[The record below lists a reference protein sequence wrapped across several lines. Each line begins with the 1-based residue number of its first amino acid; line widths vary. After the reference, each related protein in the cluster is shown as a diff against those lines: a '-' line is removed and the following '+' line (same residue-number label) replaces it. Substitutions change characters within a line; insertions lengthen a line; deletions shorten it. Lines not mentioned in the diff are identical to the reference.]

1 MSSKAILLAIAWVW
15 AAGLFA
21 QPVGP
26 AQEKRETEMLPGR
39 MSASYVLGPNDVISI
54 RAFEAEEISDK
65 PFRVDGEGYINVP
78 TLGRIHVGGVS
89 VEKLETELLQRLKK
103 FVREPQVVVTI
114 VQFRSEP
121 IFMVGA
127 FRNPGVYP
135 LQGRRTL
142 LEMLTTVG
150 GLQPTASRR
159 IKISR
164 RLEYG
169 RIPLPSAIDDQER
182 RLSEVEV
189 NLSRLMETVNP
200 AEDLVLQPYDI
211 IKVVPKE
218 MIYVSGEVMR
228 TGGYELNDR
237 DSLGVTQ
244 VIVMSGGFSREA
256 KPEAA
261 VVLRPV
267 LYTARRAEIPVNLK
281 LVLAGKANDFP
292 LLPNDVLMV
301 PRRRS
306 VRGAVGRAA
315 MYVVPAL
322 VTAGIYAIVRR

>member
-1 MSSKAILLAIAWVW
+1 VS
-15 AAGLFA
+15 
-21 QPVGP
+21 VG
-26 AQEKRETEMLPGR
+26 KL
-39 MSASYVLGPNDVISI
+39 
-54 RAFEAEEISDK
+54 EAE
-65 PFRVDGEGYINVP
+65 
-78 TLGRIHVGGVS
+78 L
-89 VEKLETELLQRLKK
+89 LERLKK
-103 FVREPQVVVTI
+103 FVRVPQVVVTI

-169 RIPLPSAIDDQER
+169 RIPLPNATDDQER

-228 TGGYELNDR
+228 TGGYDLNDR

-315 MYVVPAL
+315 MYIVPAL
-322 VTAGIYAIVRR
+322 ATAGIYAIVRR